1 MSTSL
6 HEGGGDKGVMHY
18 LHEVPLLSLICNVH
32 QTFLLQQ
39 TYMITSYA
47 SSVKQSKYILWWKD
61 TRSRDIFM
69 SKSAITLIAE

>member
-6 HEGGGDKGVMHY
+6 QEGGEDKSVMHY

-32 QTFLLQQ
+32 KTFLLQQ

-47 SSVKQSKYILWWKD
+47 SSVK
-61 TRSRDIFM
+61 
-69 SKSAITLIAE
+69 